1 MRSAQT
7 STLLP
12 FYRDVLGFVVSD
24 RVEDQSGRLRA
35 CFLRTDPEHHV
46 IAIFEAPERRH
57 DHLSFETTDW
67 TALREWADRLS
78 ALGAPLV
85 WGVGRHGPGNDTFF
99 MVHDPDQNL
108 VEISAELEVCGPER
122 VEKLW
127 PHEQR
132 TLNLWGYAI
141 MRS

>member
-1 MRSAQT
+1 
-7 STLLP
+7 
-12 FYRDVLGFVVSD
+12 
-24 RVEDQSGRLRA
+24 
-35 CFLRTDPEHHV
+35 PEHHV
-46 IAIFEAPERRH
+46 IAIFEASEYRH

-67 TALREWADRLS
+67 TALRDWADRLS
-78 ALGAPLV
+78 ALGVPLV

-108 VEISAELEVCGPER
+108 AEISAELEVCGPER